1 MKEKPKKCEEIEMTT
16 QQFNELRQKIN
27 ELTASQL
34 KSLQGDISQSL
45 NKKESPLLSIEERD
59 MLSKLFA

>member
-1 MKEKPKKCEEIEMTT
+1 MREKPKKRGEVEMTT
-16 QQFNELRQKIN
+16 QQFNELRKKIN
-27 ELTASQL
+27 ELTAAQL
-34 KSLQGDISQSL
+34 KSLQGDITHSL